1 MENSINIFQFA
12 DRDVRI
18 TLIDGEPWFVA
29 KDVCEALGLEQ
40 VSKALSPL
48 EDDERGLL
56 KVPHPQQPEKLLE
69 VNTVNEPGL
78 YSLILRSRKPEAKV
92 FKHWITHRVLPSIRK
107 TGAYAVKDEKKVG
120 LPGEVSGN
128 ALEMLAKALLLA
140 QETIS
145 RMSVPVTPD
154 IAPQAVSESPASA
167 PKKRG
172 RPRKQPVTNNA
183 EDLPTWFKRPIGC
196 TLFNKVTGER
206 KQFDS
211 IRSAVRFLGYPSL
224 SITRKQA
231 KAFDWGDW
239 VFTDI

>member
-29 KDVCEALGLEQ
+29 KDVCEALGLENNRKA
-40 VSKALSPL
+40 VSSL
-48 EDDERGLL
+48 EDDEKGDVTISDAIGRD
-56 KVPHPQQPEKLLE
+56 QQMT
-69 VNTVNEPGL
+69 TVNEPGL

-107 TGAYAVKDEKKVG
+107 TGAYAVKDEQKVG

-128 ALEMLAKALLLA
+128 ALEMLARALLLA

-145 RMSVPVTPD
+145 RMSVPATPD

-239 VFTDI
+239 VFADI